1 METGV
6 GKLSFKEVVQT
17 FEKTQDLA
25 NAPLT
30 YIAVICWTIIGIAI
44 FYHVIRDR
52 RSLSSVAVGIRVI
65 SLAAVGFITFH
76 LYTTISEY
84 DYSLDEEK
92 WKQDYLLAYLDS
104 QPEERLAIEQVEA
117 TNTDGDKAIPS
128 MHLKKESPTVHVKFL
143 TIGKNGDEQELSTQV
158 KIKHVQADTA
168 PYLTYKT
175 IKEELSSQY
184 RDDMYYETTLYI
196 NQDSNLY
203 K

>member
-1 METGV
+1 MR
-6 GKLSFKEVVQT
+6 KLNFKDVVQA

-30 YIAVICWTIIGIAI
+30 FIAAICWTIIGIAI
-44 FYHVIRDR
+44 AFHIVRDW

-76 LYTTISEY
+76 LYTHIAEY

-92 WKQDYLLAYLDS
+92 WEQDYLLVYLDS

-117 TNTDGDKAIPS
+117 TNTDSKKAIS
-128 MHLKKESPTVHVKFL
+128 SLHLKKGSPTVHVKF
-143 TIGKNGDEQELSTQV
+143 TTDGGKKEISTHV
-158 KIKHVQADTA
+158 KIKQAPENTA
-168 PYLTYKT
+168 PYITYKT
-175 IKEELSSQY
+175 IEEELSDQY